1 MTATQ
6 HGSVA
11 GKVALVTGANRGMGL
26 ETCRA
31 LAQRGYQVVLT
42 SRDQRLGQQA
52 THSFVQQGLSVSYV
66 ALDVTDAGS
75 IQHLKRALE
84 ERFGGVDVLVN
95 NAAVFPD
102 EGRSVLEVSLE
113 TFRATMETNCYGPLL
128 LCQAWVPGMIR
139 RGYGRVVNVSSGAGQ
154 LSTMGDYAP
163 AYSASKA
170 ALNALTRMVADAAR
184 GANVLVNAVDP
195 GWVRTRMGGP
205 AASRSVEQGIDTIV
219 WLATLPDG
227 GPTGGF
233 FSDRQPI
240 PW

>member
-1 MTATQ
+1 M
-6 HGSVA
+6 SEYFD

-52 THSFVQQGLSVSYV
+52 TRSLVQQGLSVTYFP
-66 ALDVTDAGS
+66 LDVTDEGS

-84 ERFGGVDVLVN
+84 ERFGRVDVLVN
-95 NAAVFPD
+95 NAAIYPD
-102 EGRSVLEVSLE
+102 EGRSVLEVELE
-113 TFRATMETNCYGPLL
+113 TLRATMATNFYGPLL
-128 LCQAWVPGMIR
+128 LCQAWVPGMMT
-139 RGYGRVVNVSSGAGQ
+139 RGYGRVVNVSSQAGQ

-163 AYSASKA
+163 AYSATKA
-170 ALNALTRMVADAAR
+170 ALNALTRMVSDAAR

-233 FSDRQPI
+233 FYDRQPI

>member
-1 MTATQ
+1 M
-6 HGSVA
+6 
-11 GKVALVTGANRGMGL
+11 KREPPVALVTGANRGMGL

-31 LAQRGYQVVLT
+31 LAQRGYQVILT
-42 SRDQRLGQQA
+42 SRDQQLGQQA
-52 THSFVQQGLSVSYV
+52 AQPFVQQGLSVTSF
-66 ALDVTDAGS
+66 ALDVTNEGS
-75 IQHLKRALE
+75 IQHLQRVLE

-95 NAAVFPD
+95 NAAIYPD
-102 EGRSVLEVSLE
+102 KGRSVLEVEPE
-113 TFRATMETNCYGPLL
+113 TFRATMETNFYGPLR
-128 LCQAWVPGMIR
+128 LCQAWVPGMIT
-139 RGYGRVVNVSSGAGQ
+139 RGYGRVVNVSSRAGQ
-154 LSTMGDYAP
+154 LSAMGDFAP

-184 GANVLVNAVDP
+184 GSNVLVNAVDP

-205 AASRSVEQGIDTIV
+205 AASRSVELGADTIV

-233 FSDRQPI
+233 FHDRQPL

>member
-1 MTATQ
+1 
-6 HGSVA
+6 
-11 GKVALVTGANRGMGL
+11 MGL

-31 LAQRGYQVVLT
+31 LAQRGYQVILT
-42 SRDQRLGQQA
+42 SRDQQLGQQA
-52 THSFVQQGLSVSYV
+52 TQPFVQQGLSVTSF
-66 ALDVTDAGS
+66 ALDVTNEGS
-75 IQHLKRALE
+75 IQHLQRVLE

-95 NAAVFPD
+95 NAAIYPD
-102 EGRSVLEVSLE
+102 KGRSVLEVEPE
-113 TFRATMETNCYGPLL
+113 TFRATMETNFYGPLL
-128 LCQAWVPGMIR
+128 QCQAWVPGMIT
-139 RGYGRVVNVSSGAGQ
+139 RGYGRVVNVSSRAGQ
-154 LSTMGDYAP
+154 LSAMGDFAP

-184 GANVLVNAVDP
+184 GSNVLVNAVDP

-205 AASRSVEQGIDTIV
+205 AASRSVEQGTDTIV

-233 FSDRQPI
+233 FHDRQPI

>member
-1 MTATQ
+1 MNEYFD
-6 HGSVA
+6 

-52 THSFVQQGLSVSYV
+52 TQSLVQQGLSVTSFP
-66 ALDVTDAGS
+66 LDVTDEGS

-95 NAAVFPD
+95 NAAIYPED
-102 EGRSVLEVSLE
+102 GRSVLEVELE
-113 TFRATMETNCYGPLL
+113 TLRATMETNFYGSLL
-128 LCQAWVPGMIR
+128 LCQAWVPGMMT

-154 LSTMGDYAP
+154 LSAMGDYAP

-170 ALNALTRMVADAAR
+170 ALNALTRMVSDAAR

-219 WLATLPDG
+219 WLATLPDR

-233 FSDRQPI
+233 FYDRQPI

>member
-75 IQHLKRALE
+75 IQHLKRAIE

-95 NAAVFPD
+95 NAAVYPD

-113 TFRATMETNCYGPLL
+113 TFRATMETNCSGPLL

-170 ALNALTRMVADAAR
+170 ALNALTRMVSDAAR

-205 AASRSVEQGIDTIV
+205 TASRSIEQGIDTIV

>member
-1 MTATQ
+1 M
-6 HGSVA
+6 
-11 GKVALVTGANRGMGL
+11 KREPPVALVTGANRGMGL

-31 LAQRGYQVVLT
+31 LAQRGYQVILT
-42 SRDQRLGQQA
+42 SRDQQLGQQA
-52 THSFVQQGLSVSYV
+52 AQPFVQQGLSVTSF
-66 ALDVTDAGS
+66 ALDVTNEGS
-75 IQHLKRALE
+75 IQHLQRVLE

-95 NAAVFPD
+95 NAAIYPD
-102 EGRSVLEVSLE
+102 KGRSVLEVEPE
-113 TFRATMETNCYGPLL
+113 TFRATMETNFYGPLL
-128 LCQAWVPGMIR
+128 LCQAWVPGMIT
-139 RGYGRVVNVSSGAGQ
+139 RGYGRVVNVSSRAGQ
-154 LSTMGDYAP
+154 LSAMGDFAP

-184 GANVLVNAVDP
+184 GSNVLVNAVDP

-205 AASRSVEQGIDTIV
+205 AASRSVEQGTDTIV

-233 FSDRQPI
+233 FHDRQPL

>member
-6 HGSVA
+6 HASVA

-102 EGRSVLEVSLE
+102 EGRSVLEVELE
-113 TFRATMETNCYGPLL
+113 TFRATMETNCYGPLRL
-128 LCQAWVPGMIR
+128 AQAWVPGMIR

>member
-1 MTATQ
+1 M
-6 HGSVA
+6 
-11 GKVALVTGANRGMGL
+11 KREPPVALVTGANRGMGL

-31 LAQRGYQVVLT
+31 LAQRGYQVILT
-42 SRDQRLGQQA
+42 SRDQQLGQQA
-52 THSFVQQGLSVSYV
+52 AQPFVQRGLSVTSF
-66 ALDVTDAGS
+66 ALDVTNEES
-75 IQHLKRALE
+75 IQHLQRVLE

-95 NAAVFPD
+95 NAAIYPD
-102 EGRSVLEVSLE
+102 KGRSVLEVEPE
-113 TFRATMETNCYGPLL
+113 TFHATMETNFYGPLL
-128 LCQAWVPGMIR
+128 LCQAWVPGMIT
-139 RGYGRVVNVSSGAGQ
+139 RGYGRVVNVSSRAGQ
-154 LSTMGDYAP
+154 LSAMGDFAP

-184 GANVLVNAVDP
+184 GSNVLVNAVDP

-205 AASRSVEQGIDTIV
+205 AASRSVELGADTIV

-233 FSDRQPI
+233 FHDRQPL

>member
-1 MTATQ
+1 M
-6 HGSVA
+6 
-11 GKVALVTGANRGMGL
+11 KREPPVALVTGANRGMGL

-31 LAQRGYQVVLT
+31 LAQRGYQVILT
-42 SRDQRLGQQA
+42 SRDQQLGQQA
-52 THSFVQQGLSVSYV
+52 TQPFVQQGLSVTSF
-66 ALDVTDAGS
+66 ALDVTNEGS
-75 IQHLKRALE
+75 IQHLQRVLE

-95 NAAVFPD
+95 NAAIYPD
-102 EGRSVLEVSLE
+102 KGRSVLEVEPE
-113 TFRATMETNCYGPLL
+113 TFHATMETNFYGPLL
-128 LCQAWVPGMIR
+128 LCQAWVPGMIT
-139 RGYGRVVNVSSGAGQ
+139 RGYGRVVNVSSRAGQ
-154 LSTMGDYAP
+154 LSAMGDFAP

-184 GANVLVNAVDP
+184 GSNVLVNAVDP

-205 AASRSVEQGIDTIV
+205 AASRSVEQGADTIV

-233 FSDRQPI
+233 FHDRQPL

>member
-1 MTATQ
+1 MTANQ
-6 HGSVA
+6 HGSFA

-31 LAQRGYQVVLT
+31 LAQRGYQVVLA

-52 THSFVQQGLSVSYV
+52 THSFVQQELSVSYF
-66 ALDVTDAGS
+66 ALDVTNAGS

-95 NAAVFPD
+95 NAAVYPD
-102 EGRSVLEVSLE
+102 EGRSVLEVELE

-205 AASRSVEQGIDTIV
+205 AASRSIEQGIDTIV

-233 FSDRQPI
+233 FYDRQPI

>member
-1 MTATQ
+1 M
-6 HGSVA
+6 
-11 GKVALVTGANRGMGL
+11 KREPPVALVTGANRGMGL

-31 LAQRGYQVVLT
+31 LAQRGYQVILT
-42 SRDQRLGQQA
+42 SRDQQLGQQA
-52 THSFVQQGLSVSYV
+52 TQPFVQQGLSVTSF
-66 ALDVTDAGS
+66 ALDVTNEGS
-75 IQHLKRALE
+75 IQHLQRVLE

-95 NAAVFPD
+95 NAAIYPD
-102 EGRSVLEVSLE
+102 KGRSVLEVEPE
-113 TFRATMETNCYGPLL
+113 TFRATMETNFYGPLL
-128 LCQAWVPGMIR
+128 LCQAWVPGMIT
-139 RGYGRVVNVSSGAGQ
+139 RGYGRVVNVSSRAGQ
-154 LSTMGDYAP
+154 LSAMGDFAP

-184 GANVLVNAVDP
+184 GSNVLVNAVDP

-205 AASRSVEQGIDTIV
+205 AASRSVELGADTIV

-233 FSDRQPI
+233 FHDRQPI

>member
-1 MTATQ
+1 M
-6 HGSVA
+6 
-11 GKVALVTGANRGMGL
+11 KREPPVALVTGANRGMGL

-31 LAQRGYQVVLT
+31 LAQRGYQVILT
-42 SRDQRLGQQA
+42 SRDQQLGQQA
-52 THSFVQQGLSVSYV
+52 AQPFVQQGLSVTSF
-66 ALDVTDAGS
+66 ALDVTNEGS
-75 IQHLKRALE
+75 IQHLQRVLE

-95 NAAVFPD
+95 NAAIYPD
-102 EGRSVLEVSLE
+102 KGRSVLEVEPE
-113 TFRATMETNCYGPLL
+113 TFHATMETNFYGPLL
-128 LCQAWVPGMIR
+128 LCQAWVPGMIT
-139 RGYGRVVNVSSGAGQ
+139 RGYGRVVNVSSRAGQ
-154 LSTMGDYAP
+154 LSAMGDFAP

-184 GANVLVNAVDP
+184 GSNVLVNAVDP

-205 AASRSVEQGIDTIV
+205 AASRSVELGADTIV

-233 FSDRQPI
+233 FHDRQPL

>member
-1 MTATQ
+1 M
-6 HGSVA
+6 
-11 GKVALVTGANRGMGL
+11 KREPPVALVTGANRGMGL

-31 LAQRGYQVVLT
+31 LAQRGYQVILT
-42 SRDQRLGQQA
+42 SRDQQLGQQA
-52 THSFVQQGLSVSYV
+52 AQPFVQQGLSVTSF
-66 ALDVTDAGS
+66 ALDVTNEES
-75 IQHLKRALE
+75 IQHLQRVLE

-95 NAAVFPD
+95 NAAIYPD
-102 EGRSVLEVSLE
+102 KGRSVLEVEPE
-113 TFRATMETNCYGPLL
+113 TFRATMETNFYGPLL
-128 LCQAWVPGMIR
+128 LCQAWVPGMIT
-139 RGYGRVVNVSSGAGQ
+139 RGYGRVVNVSSRAGQ
-154 LSTMGDYAP
+154 LSAMGDFAP

-184 GANVLVNAVDP
+184 GSNVLVNAVDP

-205 AASRSVEQGIDTIV
+205 AASRSVEQGTDTIV

-233 FSDRQPI
+233 FHDRQPL

>member
-1 MTATQ
+1 M
-6 HGSVA
+6 
-11 GKVALVTGANRGMGL
+11 KREPPVALVTGANRGMGL

-31 LAQRGYQVVLT
+31 LAQRGYQVILT
-42 SRDQRLGQQA
+42 SRDQQLGQQA
-52 THSFVQQGLSVSYV
+52 AQPFVQQGLSVTSF
-66 ALDVTDAGS
+66 ALDVTNEGS
-75 IQHLKRALE
+75 IQHLQRVLE

-95 NAAVFPD
+95 NAAIYPD
-102 EGRSVLEVSLE
+102 KGRSVLEVEPE
-113 TFRATMETNCYGPLL
+113 TFHATMETNFYGPLL
-128 LCQAWVPGMIR
+128 LCQAWVPGMIT
-139 RGYGRVVNVSSGAGQ
+139 RGYGRVVNVSSRAGQ
-154 LSTMGDYAP
+154 LSAMGDFAP

-184 GANVLVNAVDP
+184 GSNVLVNAVDP

-205 AASRSVEQGIDTIV
+205 AASRSVELGADTIV

-233 FSDRQPI
+233 FHDRQPI

>member
-1 MTATQ
+1 M
-6 HGSVA
+6 
-11 GKVALVTGANRGMGL
+11 KREPPVALVTGANRGMGL

-31 LAQRGYQVVLT
+31 LAQRGYQVILT
-42 SRDQRLGQQA
+42 SRDQQLGQQA
-52 THSFVQQGLSVSYV
+52 AQPFVQQGLSVTSF
-66 ALDVTDAGS
+66 ALDVTNEGS
-75 IQHLKRALE
+75 IQHLQRVLE

-95 NAAVFPD
+95 NAAIYPD
-102 EGRSVLEVSLE
+102 KGRSVLEVEPE
-113 TFRATMETNCYGPLL
+113 TFRATMETNFYGPLL
-128 LCQAWVPGMIR
+128 LCQAWVPGMIT
-139 RGYGRVVNVSSGAGQ
+139 RGYGRVVNVSSRAGQ
-154 LSTMGDYAP
+154 LSAMGDFAP

-184 GANVLVNAVDP
+184 GSNVLVNAVDP

-205 AASRSVEQGIDTIV
+205 AASRSVEQGTDTIV

-233 FSDRQPI
+233 FHDRQPI

>member
-1 MTATQ
+1 M
-6 HGSVA
+6 
-11 GKVALVTGANRGMGL
+11 KREPPVALVTGANRGMGL

-31 LAQRGYQVVLT
+31 LAQRGYQVILT
-42 SRDQRLGQQA
+42 SRDQQLGQQA
-52 THSFVQQGLSVSYV
+52 TQPFMQQGLSVTSF
-66 ALDVTDAGS
+66 ALDVTNEGS
-75 IQHLKRALE
+75 IQHLQRVLE

-95 NAAVFPD
+95 NAAIYPD
-102 EGRSVLEVSLE
+102 KGRSVLEVEPE
-113 TFRATMETNCYGPLL
+113 TFRATMETNFYGPLL
-128 LCQAWVPGMIR
+128 LCQAWVPGMIT
-139 RGYGRVVNVSSGAGQ
+139 RGYGRVVNVSSRAGQ
-154 LSTMGDYAP
+154 LSAMGDFAP

-184 GANVLVNAVDP
+184 GSNVLVNAVDP

-205 AASRSVEQGIDTIV
+205 AASRSVEQGTDTIV

-233 FSDRQPI
+233 FHDRQPL